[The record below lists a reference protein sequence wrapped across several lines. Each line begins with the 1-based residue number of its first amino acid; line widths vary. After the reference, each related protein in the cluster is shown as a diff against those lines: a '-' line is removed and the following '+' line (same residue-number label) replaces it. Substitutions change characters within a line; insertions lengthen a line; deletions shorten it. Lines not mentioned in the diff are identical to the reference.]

1 MSLKRSLSLIAV
13 QIFLLYN
20 PVETRDLNALQAKIE
35 QASTIHELK
44 ASMLELL
51 EEVKKV
57 QKKSTIGIGNK
68 ESAPLEA
75 EGIQDM
81 VEVNRLEIE
90 QIQKSRQWDLN
101 LKGYFNTDF
110 VAYLEGSD
118 PRADTFNQEHTA
130 LFLQTQRDRFNFFAE
145 LEWSNSGTTVNQ
157 ERAWLEYDTENN
169 LKIRAG
175 ESLIPSYWNLHHY
188 PTLSESI
195 VRPAMNRRILPFAYV
210 GLGLTT
216 NRSIKYR
223 NLSFDVYTGN
233 GIDSTDTVFTA
244 APNAILNG
252 SGRDLNSKKAFGQ
265 KVAFTLDPWNQ
276 FELTVHHYED
286 NRRFHYDGAAV
297 NGAGDYE
304 VFQYELLAKRDRYNL
319 KAAYSKA
326 ILDDKARSDVESRGW
341 YIQPGVDLSPRLHFF
356 VRAEQLDLDKRSDS
370 LLDQTRQ
377 SAGLNYRF
385 KPYAG
390 LKLHYLRS
398 EFDLPTLADRSE
410 LWTSVYF
417 AF

>member
-1 MSLKRSLSLIAV
+1 MSLKRSLSLFAV
-13 QIFLLYN
+13 QIFLLNY
-20 PVETRDLNALQAKIE
+20 PVETRDLNVLKVKIE

-57 QKKSTIGIGNK
+57 QESSSGENEKKSDK
-68 ESAPLEA
+68 DDLEDIS
-75 EGIQDM
+75 ET

-145 LEWSNSGTTVNQ
+145 LEWSNSGTAVNQ
-157 ERAWLEYDTENN
+157 ERAWLEYDTQNN

-210 GLGLTT
+210 GLGLST
-216 NRSIKYR
+216 NRSFKYR
-223 NLSFDVYTGN
+223 NLGFDVYTGN
-233 GIDSTDTVFTA
+233 GIDSIDTVFTA
-244 APNAILNG
+244 APNAVLNG
-252 SGRDLNSKKAFGQ
+252 SGRDLNNKKAFGQ
-265 KVAFTLDPWNQ
+265 KIAFNLDPWNQ
-276 FELTVHHYED
+276 FELSVHHYED

-304 VFQYELLAKRDRYNL
+304 VFQYELNAKRDRYNL
-319 KAAYSKA
+319 KAAFSKA
-326 ILDDKARSDVESRGW
+326 TLEDNVRLDVESRGW
-341 YIQPGVDLSPRLHFF
+341 YVQPGVDLSSRLHLFF
-356 VRAEQLDLDKRSDS
+356 RAEQLDLDKRLDS
-370 LLDQTRQ
+370 QLDQTRQ
-377 SAGLNYRF
+377 SVGLNYRLN
-385 KPYAG
+385 PYAG
-390 LKLHYLRS
+390 LKLHYLQS